1 MPMSIDMYL
10 DRSRNQA
17 SSVGNLSQSM
27 NSNYDALE
35 KAITQFINDDALKGK
50 AYTSAKQFFS
60 TVLIPLSTS
69 MKTLS
74 DLTHQACDNFVSRY
88 TSEVDSISLKESELE
103 EDIRSLSQQITR
115 YENLN
120 NNLKKHASD
129 NQQAISSNQQ
139 IIQTLGQQKHEL
151 EEKLRKLREFNQKSP
166 EIFKEVEEF
175 QKIVQ
180 QGLTQAQ
187 NFWNFSTNQF
197 NIPSGKELD
206 WAKVSHEKYLKVA
219 MGKIE
224 QKAEKETLNKADFA
238 VIKAYSK
245 EHPEDDI
252 PKSIMKYINDNKDSI
267 KRDIGL
273 DITST
278 LLEQGGI
285 NASKFGV
292 FINTAGGVKGP
303 AGPNSFVEVKRTSGN
318 VFIENGSK
326 FAKGGKYLGKGVAGV
341 GFGIGMYDD
350 LANDD
355 KTFGEALS
363 HNALTTGIGTG
374 AGIATSATI
383 VALASNPVGWAA
395 LGGLAVGIGAT
406 HLADWAYQANIL
418 GLKDKTDWVGHKID
432 EGIDNFKKSTVS
444 TVDSIGNVVG
454 EATKSISNHINPMKW
469 EW

>member
-1 MPMSIDMYL
+1 M
-10 DRSRNQA
+10 R
-17 SSVGNLSQSM
+17 
-27 NSNYDALE
+27 
-35 KAITQFINDDALKGK
+35 LKGK
-50 AYTSAKQFFS
+50 RIRQLSNFFS

-74 DLTHQACDNFVSRY
+74 DLTKQACDNFVSRY

-206 WAKVSHEKYLKVA
+206 WAKASHEKYLKVA

-224 QKAEKETLNKADFA
+224 HKAEKETLNKADFA
-238 VIKAYSK
+238 VIKAYAK

-350 LANDD
+350 MANDD
-355 KTFGEALS
+355 KTVGEALS

-395 LGGLAVGIGAT
+395 LGGLAVGIIFSNLT
-406 HLADWAYQANIL
+406 DLAYQNNFL
-418 GLKDKTDWVGHKID
+418 GIKDKTDWVGHKID
-432 EGIDNFKKSTVS
+432 DGIDAVKKSTEKA
-444 TVDSIGNVVG
+444 VDSFENAVG
-454 EATKSISNHINPMKW
+454 EATKGISSHINPMKW
-469 EW
+469 SW

>member
-1 MPMSIDMYL
+1 
-10 DRSRNQA
+10 
-17 SSVGNLSQSM
+17 
-27 NSNYDALE
+27 
-35 KAITQFINDDALKGK
+35 
-50 AYTSAKQFFS
+50 
-60 TVLIPLSTS
+60 

-74 DLTHQACDNFVSRY
+74 DLTNQACDNFVSRY

-175 QKIVQ
+175 QKLSNKDLHKHKIFGTFQ
-180 QGLTQAQ
+180 QINLI
-187 NFWNFSTNQF
+187 FL
-197 NIPSGKELD
+197 PGKELD

-224 QKAEKETLNKADFA
+224 HKAEKETLNKADFA
-238 VIKAYSK
+238 VIKAYAK

-278 LLEQGGI
+278 VLEQGGI

-350 LANDD
+350 LANDN

-363 HNALTTGIGTG
+363 HNGMTLAAGSVAAFGVAAL
-374 AGIATSATI
+374 
-383 VALASNPVGWAA
+383 VSNPVGWAV
-395 LGGLAVGIGAT
+395 VGILTAGIIGSIVSDY
-406 HLADWAYQANIL
+406 LYQNNYFGIKDKVDWA
-418 GLKDKTDWVGHKID
+418 GHKID
-432 EGIDNFKKSTVS
+432 EGIDAVNKTAEKA
-444 TVDSIGNVVG
+444 VDSVGNAIGD
-454 EATKSISNHINPMKW
+454 ATKVLVIILIL
-469 EW
+469 

>member
-1 MPMSIDMYL
+1 
-10 DRSRNQA
+10 
-17 SSVGNLSQSM
+17 
-27 NSNYDALE
+27 
-35 KAITQFINDDALKGK
+35 
-50 AYTSAKQFFS
+50 
-60 TVLIPLSTS
+60 
-69 MKTLS
+69 
-74 DLTHQACDNFVSRY
+74 
-88 TSEVDSISLKESELE
+88 
-103 EDIRSLSQQITR
+103 
-115 YENLN
+115 
-120 NNLKKHASD
+120 
-129 NQQAISSNQQ
+129 
-139 IIQTLGQQKHEL
+139 
-151 EEKLRKLREFNQKSP
+151 
-166 EIFKEVEEF
+166 
-175 QKIVQ
+175 
-180 QGLTQAQ
+180 GLTQAQ

-206 WAKVSHEKYLKVA
+206 WAKASHEKYLKVA

-224 QKAEKETLNKADFA
+224 HKAEKETLNKADFA
-238 VIKAYSK
+238 VIKAYAK

-350 LANDD
+350 LANDN

-363 HNALTTGIGTG
+363 HNGMTLAAGSVAAFGVAAL
-374 AGIATSATI
+374 
-383 VALASNPVGWAA
+383 VSNPVGWAV
-395 LGGLAVGIGAT
+395 VGILTAGIIGST
-406 HLADWAYQANIL
+406 VSDYLYQNNYFGIKDKVDWA
-418 GLKDKTDWVGHKID
+418 GHKID
-432 EGIDNFKKSTVS
+432 EGIDAVNKTAEKA
-444 TVDSIGNVVG
+444 VDSVGNAIGD
-454 EATKSISNHINPMKW
+454 ATKSISNHINPMKW
-469 EW
+469 SW